1 MIVSAE
7 SDAVLRQIEALE
19 GRFRSEQER
28 HAANLAE
35 MRNELNQLVQRG
47 DDLGISV
54 TAMSKAMKISRGRLN
69 RMLQELR

>member
-1 MIVSAE
+1 VIVSAE